1 MPTRSTLLYSDAS
14 LQPAA
19 AGGAGSSPL
28 MGGVGGVGAA
38 SQQPS
43 PPPPPPA
50 SSSPPPGANGSFG
63 SAGGEGEGDGEGGG
77 LGLGFSLV
85 TAGMNVAD
93 DGDRAPEEI
102 DQLLQEFLAKASD

>member
-1 MPTRSTLLYSDAS
+1 MGCRRPACASCFSYPFYLFCLALDGNCGAYFYGDWIYVRVSYSS
-14 LQPAA
+14 YPSYPSYFLQ
-19 AGGAGSSPL
+19 GGD
-28 MGGVGGVGAA
+28 
-38 SQQPS
+38 
-43 PPPPPPA
+43 
-50 SSSPPPGANGSFG
+50 
-63 SAGGEGEGDGEGGG
+63 GECGDGEGGG